1 MNDLGKKKRTRGY
14 TNMLD
19 VWDLLDGEFILIKVD
34 HWGNSMGWEGKTLQN
49 AIGSLVRRHQCAPWW
64 KLACGASMEAGSL
77 SFNEVL

>member
-1 MNDLGKKKRTRGY
+1 MKVQLKVIIIFGPFMINVISMNDLGKKKRTRGY

-49 AIGSLVRRHQCAPWW
+49 AIGSLVRRHQCAP
-64 KLACGASMEAGSL
+64 
-77 SFNEVL
+77 